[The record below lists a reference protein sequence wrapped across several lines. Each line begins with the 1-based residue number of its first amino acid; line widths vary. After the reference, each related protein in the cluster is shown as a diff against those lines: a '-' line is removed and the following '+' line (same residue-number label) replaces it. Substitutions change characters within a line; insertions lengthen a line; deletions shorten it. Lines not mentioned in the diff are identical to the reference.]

1 MSHSAKIGFISYEV
15 ESAWAENVSTF
26 TTYRLP
32 VLDEVDTSGLRW
44 GKTEAERVSQYRSD
58 GSPHILMTMGGSFRT
73 KMYLTGHGTTAA
85 GAVTIKGIETLLGD
99 VLGVSAIGPAGT
111 TATGGT
117 ATVVTTTS
125 SGTFASGGLCR
136 IGALGDGDGN
146 GQMYPIAT
154 HSAQN
159 LTLLVD
165 LDGAPVNGAV
175 IYSTCLMYPSVTGS
189 NAITGKRFL
198 LGKANLSKECHGCWP
213 MSITFSGLNAGEKPT
228 VEIEWGV
235 SWWDWS
241 TSTPPS
247 AVATDDFAPAAN
259 ASGSFFIGTVGTS
272 TRHPTNNLRK
282 VQDLSVTYTLGMS
295 VDRTPGGVNAY
306 QDVTAVFR
314 IDDQVAVS
322 WAEPADAN
330 TASPVL
336 GGFYEG
342 TDKKHIMI
350 TGNAIDSKAWGMYL
364 RNCCSADP
372 YPVQFTH
379 NGRNFLRKTY
389 VAYVGPTTTN
399 ALTLSPFLLGFS

>member
-1 MSHSAKIGFISYEV
+1 MSHSAKIGFIAYEN
-15 ESAWAENVSTF
+15 ESAWAENTSTF
-26 TTYRLP
+26 ATYRLP

-44 GKTEAERVSQYRSD
+44 SKSEAERVSQYRSD

-73 KMYLTGHGTTAA
+73 KMYLTGHGSTCA
-85 GAVTIKGIETLLGD
+85 GAVTITGLETLLGTG
-99 VLGVSAIGPAGT
+99 VLGVSAIGPSGT

-125 SGTFASGGLCR
+125 SGTFAAGGLVR

-146 GQMYPIAT
+146 GQMYPIST
-154 HSAQN
+154 HVAN
-159 LTLLVD
+159 DLTVLVN
-165 LDGAPVNGAV
+165 LDGAPANGAV
-175 IYSTCLMYPSVTGS
+175 LYSVCQMYPSVTGT

-198 LGKANLSKECHGCWP
+198 LGKANLCKEAHGCWP
-213 MSITFSGLNAGEKPT
+213 MSITFAGLNAGEKPT

-247 AVATDDFAPAAN
+247 AVATNDFAPAAN
-259 ASGSFFIGTVGTS
+259 AAGSFHISTVGTA
-272 TRHPTNNLRK
+272 TRNLRQA
-282 VQDLSVTYTLGMS
+282 QDIQVTYTLGMS

-306 QDVTAVFR
+306 QDITAVFR
-314 IDDQVAVS
+314 VDDMVSVS
-322 WAEPADAN
+322 WSEPADAN

-336 GGFYEG
+336 PGYYEG
-342 TDKKHIMI
+342 TDKKQIMI
-350 TGNAIDSKAWGMYL
+350 TGNAIDSKAWGMYF

-399 ALTLSPFLLGFS
+399 ALTLSPFLLGFA